1 MKKYTFKLENR
12 EDHFLDKLFNNVNN
26 DNYIWYIEMG
36 EVFKRNN
43 DFLFD
48 TEVLTNKRFWETI
61 LSDDNYYIV
70 FFHVFLYRNEQT
82 KNKSN
87 PLLELEIIDCE
98 FVDVYFN
105 DKNIEKI
112 MRKNIDQI
120 IQELSNEN
128 NQ

>member
-1 MKKYTFKLENR
+1 
-12 EDHFLDKLFNNVNN
+12 
-26 DNYIWYIEMG
+26 MG